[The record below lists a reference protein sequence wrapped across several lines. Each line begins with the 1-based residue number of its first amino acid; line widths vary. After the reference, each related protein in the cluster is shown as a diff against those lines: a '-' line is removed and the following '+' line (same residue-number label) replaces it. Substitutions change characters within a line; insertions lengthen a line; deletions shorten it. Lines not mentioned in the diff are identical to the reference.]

1 MDCSPQSSSVH
12 GISQASILEWVAISY
27 SRRTLEKNKL
37 YHGTHRG
44 AAACWP
50 TNSWNLKHLSSWLLI
65 WAYNRDSLF
74 VFFFVLFMAFFFF
87 LKTFHCFSFLLHWPK
102 CSFGFFHKMLSFGQP
117 QILLFWNGFKRQ
129 KILRTVQ
136 RTPVYPFCENSIQ
149 VSLMVSGMPFILEG
163 PIQDHICV
171 ELSHL
176 SRLLPSR
183 VDASLFLN
191 ICRLGTL

>member
-1 MDCSPQSSSVH
+1 MGPIGEQQLVGQLTPEIWSICRHDFWFELII
-12 GISQASILEWVAISY
+12 GIHCLFS
-27 SRRTLEKNKL
+27 
-37 YHGTHRG
+37 
-44 AAACWP
+44 
-50 TNSWNLKHLSSWLLI
+50 
-65 WAYNRDSLF
+65 SLF
-74 VFFFVLFMAFFFF
+74 CSWPFFFK
-87 LKTFHCFSFLLHWPK
+87 KTFHCFSFLLHWPK